1 MRRTHLSN
9 YHPCAPVRCAAA
21 AYQSSRSEEILTD
34 CICSLR
40 DRPGAPQRPGKVVGA
55 RLDERGTVAN
65 TDSVLS
71 PQRRRSERKAA
82 LGPGCFRV
90 LQSKRILTNTLAL
103 APSNGVDVHAF
114 EMSRA
119 LAARGHSIDVV
130 AQRDGPLREQ
140 F

>member
-1 MRRTHLSN
+1 M
-9 YHPCAPVRCAAA
+9 
-21 AYQSSRSEEILTD
+21 
-34 CICSLR
+34 
-40 DRPGAPQRPGKVVGA
+40 GA

-71 PQRRRSERKAA
+71 PQRRRSEWKAA
-82 LGPGCFRV
+82 LGPGCFRL

-103 APSNGVDVHAF
+103 APANGVDVHAF

-140 F
+140 FASFARTVSVYGDFLHPRSRCPNSEAPRRSCHGRTGPSGRS